1 MKTLIVK
8 KGEEL
13 KAARILSNRT
23 DDDFDAVDATVKEVI
38 ARVRA
43 EGTTRSIIT
52 AKSSAVRERRKPVL

>member
-43 EGTTRSIIT
+43 EGDDALYYYSEKFGGPGKT
-52 AKSSAVRERRKPVL
+52 

>member
-13 KAARILSNRT
+13 EAARILSNRT

-38 ARVRA
+38 AFFPGVLWLLK
-43 EGTTRSIIT
+43 
-52 AKSSAVRERRKPVL
+52 KSFG